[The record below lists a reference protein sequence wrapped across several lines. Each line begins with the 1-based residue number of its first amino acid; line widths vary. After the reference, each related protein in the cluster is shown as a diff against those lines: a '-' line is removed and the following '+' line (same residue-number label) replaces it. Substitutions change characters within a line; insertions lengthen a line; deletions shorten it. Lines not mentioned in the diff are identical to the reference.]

1 MRNSGLRDRCTST
14 YNAYIVARLLG
25 LQKMRGGRPIAD
37 NRFALCRRGT
47 DRLGG
52 SSRPVVG
59 LGIGRYKKKKKLN
72 QKQQIEL
79 DDCIIHIT
87 QYLRI

>member
-1 MRNSGLRDRCTST
+1 MRNSVLRDRCTST

-59 LGIGRYKKKKKLN
+59 LGTKKKLN

-79 DDCIIHIT
+79 DDCIV
-87 QYLRI
+87 YLLPNI